1 MYKLIALDMDGTV
14 LNDKKEITKRTKDAI
29 AKAKELGVKVVLS
42 SGRPIDG
49 LYQFLEKL
57 DLVED
62 DETY

>member
-62 DETY
+62 D